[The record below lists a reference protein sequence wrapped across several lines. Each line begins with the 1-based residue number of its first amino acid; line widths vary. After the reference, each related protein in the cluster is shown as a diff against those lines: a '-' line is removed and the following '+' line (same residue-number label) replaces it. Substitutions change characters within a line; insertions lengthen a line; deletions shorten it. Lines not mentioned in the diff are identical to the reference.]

1 MGYVHL
7 LRPWNHIGHQHS
19 HFCSILIF
27 VSYLLL
33 ITSIVKNPALQRYKV
48 IERNIVES
56 NVETVKYFQLVV
68 FTVSN
73 R

>member
-1 MGYVHL
+1 MYTFSDLGITSDINTL
-7 LRPWNHIGHQHS
+7 IA
-19 HFCSILIF
+19 CSILIF

-33 ITSIVKNPALQRYKV
+33 ITSIVKNPALQSYNV
-48 IERNIVES
+48 IERNVVKS